1 MHKSIGLY
9 KVWRG
14 ERRKREGEQEVRWK
28 VTMKRICTNGKE
40 WSNEKATNY
49 LNIKNLL
56 YLTYQTMVDIIKLK
70 TPKEEILK
78 TFNMKNDF
86 ILEEEEGQ
94 KENQWIFEWD
104 IIEFFFITRMF
115 VASTFVK

>member
-1 MHKSIGLY
+1 
-9 KVWRG
+9 
-14 ERRKREGEQEVRWK
+14 
-28 VTMKRICTNGKE
+28 
-40 WSNEKATNY
+40 
-49 LNIKNLL
+49 
-56 YLTYQTMVDIIKLK
+56 MVDIIKLK